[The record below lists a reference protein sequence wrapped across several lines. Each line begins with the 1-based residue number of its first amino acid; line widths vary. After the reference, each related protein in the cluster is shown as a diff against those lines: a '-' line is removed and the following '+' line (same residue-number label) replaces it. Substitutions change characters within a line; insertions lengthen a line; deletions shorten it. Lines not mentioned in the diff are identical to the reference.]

1 MRIVRYIAFGIFL
14 LLLVET
20 NGYAQ
25 NRSLD
30 LSRATLDASQLK
42 SKGILIVDSVYIRN
56 RVAGE
61 ITIDLTE
68 SKVVDTLKSAR
79 YKVFTRGV
87 PSVFDEGRYRFT
99 LYVRDPK
106 LPMSGKTGYEI
117 VLELNATFNDSS
129 VQRGRKVF
137 KN

>member
-1 MRIVRYIAFGIFL
+1 MRFVRFIAL
-14 LLLVET
+14 ALSMELLVLASG
-20 NGYAQ
+20 NAQ

-30 LSRATLDASQLK
+30 LSRATIDDSQLH
-42 SKGILIVDSVYIRN
+42 SKGILIIDSVYFRN

-79 YKVFTRGV
+79 YAVFTRGV
-87 PSVFDEGRYRFT
+87 PSILDDGRYRFT

-106 LPMSGKTGYEI
+106 LPLSRKTGYEI
-117 VLELNATFNDSS
+117 VFELNATFNDSS